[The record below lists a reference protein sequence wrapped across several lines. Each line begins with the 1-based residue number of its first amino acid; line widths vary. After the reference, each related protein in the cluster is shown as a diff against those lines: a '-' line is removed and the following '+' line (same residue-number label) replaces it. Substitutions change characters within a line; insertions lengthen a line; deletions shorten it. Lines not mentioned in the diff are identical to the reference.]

1 MDPRFDEDVF
11 LSIFELFSSHVFQP
25 RLYVAFFERA
35 GLCRYAVVIGGI
47 RCGIRWYP
55 VVSGGIRWYPV
66 VSGGIRVV
74 SGRYPGG
81 IRVVSG
87 GIRWWY
93 PGGIRWY
100 PVVSAGI
107 RLRPL
112 EAYTRDGSCMRRMRF
127 LFCSHICVS
136 SKTVH
141 GLDTRIQE
149 SFILKHAA
157 RTYKTMKTANCC
169 ILMDQSSKKMRG
181 APKKVSKVKMKLAKL
196 LTFLTALTSGDK
208 KMPLTL
214 LQLGSNFRKL
224 HN

>member
-1 MDPRFDEDVF
+1 MWYP
-11 LSIFELFSSHVFQP
+11 
-25 RLYVAFFERA
+25 
-35 GLCRYAVVIGGI
+35 VVSG
-47 RCGIRWYP
+47 GIRWYP

-66 VSGGIRVV
+66 VSGW
-74 SGRYPGG
+74 YPGG
-81 IRVVSG
+81 IRAVSG
-87 GIRWWY
+87 GIRRY
-93 PGGIRWY
+93 PVVVSGGIRWY

-181 APKKVSKVKMKLAKL
+181 APKKS
-196 LTFLTALTSGDK
+196 
-208 KMPLTL
+208 
-214 LQLGSNFRKL
+214 
-224 HN
+224 